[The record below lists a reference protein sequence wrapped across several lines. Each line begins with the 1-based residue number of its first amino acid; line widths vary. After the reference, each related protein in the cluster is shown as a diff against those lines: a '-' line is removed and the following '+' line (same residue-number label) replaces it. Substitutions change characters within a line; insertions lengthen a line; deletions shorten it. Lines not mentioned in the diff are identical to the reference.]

1 MKKLYCILHAQFLRP
16 QRKPS
21 GSFLRYNPRMFLPTT
36 RTEMDSLGWDALD
49 IIIVSG
55 DSYIDSPFMGTA
67 VIGKVLA
74 DAGYRVGIIAQ
85 PQTDTLVDVGRL
97 GEPELFWGV
106 TAGSIDSMVSN
117 YTALKK
123 KRRTDDYT
131 PGGKNNRRP
140 DRATIVY
147 TGLIRRFAK
156 NIRNRPPHPTLL
168 PKGEGTSPLS
178 PRERAKGEGKP
189 IVLGGIEASLRR
201 VPHYDYWTNKIR
213 RSILFDAKAD
223 YLLYGMAEKSTLEFA
238 AALRDRTDPHEIR
251 GLSYIAKEARKG
263 YLEMEPYEVVAK
275 DKMAFIEFF
284 HTFYKNNDP
293 IPAKGLTQRHGDRY
307 LVQNP
312 PALYQTEEELDHIYS
327 LDYERAQHPYYA
339 KEGKVHAL
347 DTIGFSIPSHRGCYG
362 ECNFCAIAVHE
373 GRTVRSRSQDSIV
386 SEAKKITK
394 HPKFKGYISDLG
406 GPTANMYGY
415 ECGKKLRA
423 GNCPTKRCLSPVICP
438 VMKIDHRPHAEV
450 LEKVR
455 NIKGVKKVFVAS
467 GLRFDMIL
475 SDTEHGDDYLRQ
487 VVTHHTSG
495 QMKIAPEHT
504 EDKVLQKMG
513 KPGTASLVEFKNR
526 FEKLTRDAG
535 KKQFLTYYMI
545 AAHPGCEDRDM
556 RKMKNFVSSNLRI
569 NPEQVQIFT
578 PTPST
583 YSSVMYWTEMDPFTL
598 KPLFVEKDPNKKRKQ
613 KDIITQKSQ
622 YRGKRG

>member
-1 MKKLYCILHAQFLRP
+1 
-16 QRKPS
+16 
-21 GSFLRYNPRMFLPTT
+21 MFLPTT
-36 RTEMDSLGWDALD
+36 RKEMDTLGWDSLD

-67 VIGKVLA
+67 LIGKVLA

-85 PQTDTLVDVGRL
+85 PDTKSTRDVGRL
-97 GEPELFWGV
+97 GEPKLFWGV

-117 YTALKK
+117 YTALKR

-131 PGGKNNRRP
+131 PGGENNRRP

-147 TGLIRRFAK
+147 TGLIRRYMK
-156 NIRNRPPHPTLL
+156 TRPRPSLP
-168 PKGEGTSPLS
+168 PKGEGTILPPSGGA
-178 PRERAKGEGKP
+178 RGEKPP

-201 VPHYDYWTNKIR
+201 VPHYDYWSNKIR
-213 RSILFDAKAD
+213 RSIIFDAKAD
-223 YLLYGMAEKSTLEFA
+223 YILYGMAEKSTLEFA
-238 AALRDRTDPHEIR
+238 AALRDGNDPHEIR
-251 GLSYIAKEARKG
+251 GLSYIAKEARED
-263 YLEMEPYEVVAK
+263 YIELAPYEVIAK

-293 IPAKGLTQRHGDRY
+293 IPAKGLTQKHGNRY

-312 PALYQTEEELDHIYS
+312 PALYQTEEELDAVYA
-327 LDYERAQHPYYA
+327 LDFERAQHPYYA
-339 KEGKVHAL
+339 KDGKVRAL
-347 DTIGFSIPSHRGCYG
+347 DTIGFSISTHRGCYG

-386 SEAKKITK
+386 GEAKTITK
-394 HPKFKGYISDLG
+394 HTHFKGYISDLG

-415 ECGKKLRA
+415 ECGKKLKA
-423 GNCPTKRCLSPVICP
+423 GNCTHKRCVSPVICP
-438 VMKIDHRPHAEV
+438 VLKIDHRPHAEV
-450 LEKVR
+450 LEKVSK
-455 NIKGVKKVFVAS
+455 IEGVKKVFVAS
-467 GLRFDMIL
+467 GLRYDMIL
-475 SDTEHGDDYLRQ
+475 SDTQHGDDYLRQ

-504 EDKVLQKMG
+504 EERVLQKMG
-513 KPGTASLVEFKNR
+513 KPSKASLLAFKRR
-526 FEKLTRDAG
+526 FEQLNKKAG

-545 AAHPGCEDRDM
+545 AAHPGCDDKDM
-556 RKMKNFVSSNLRI
+556 RKMKGFVSGELRV

-583 YSSVMYWTEMDPFTL
+583 YSSVMYWTEKDPFTL
-598 KPLFVEKDPNKKRKQ
+598 EPLFVEKDSNRKRKQ
-613 KDIITQKSQ
+613 KEIITQKNQ
-622 YRGKRG
+622 RRKRRR

>member
-1 MKKLYCILHAQFLRP
+1 
-16 QRKPS
+16 
-21 GSFLRYNPRMFLPTT
+21 MFLPTT
-36 RTEMDSLGWDALD
+36 RKEMQTLGWDSLD

-74 DAGYRVGIIAQ
+74 NAGYRVGIISQ
-85 PQTDTLVDVGRL
+85 PQPDSLMDISRL
-97 GEPELFWGV
+97 GEPKLFWGV

-131 PGGKNNRRP
+131 PGGENNRRP

-147 TGLIRRFAK
+147 TGLIRRSSKQAS
-156 NIRNRPPHPTLL
+156 
-168 PKGEGTSPLS
+168 PKQAT
-178 PRERAKGEGKP
+178 AP
-189 IVLGGIEASLRR
+189 ILLGGIEASLRR

-213 RSILFDAKAD
+213 RSILFDSKAD

-238 AALRDRTDPHEIR
+238 AALRDGNDPREIR
-251 GLSYIAKEARKG
+251 GLSYIAKEKRDD
-263 YLEMEPYEVVAK
+263 YLEMPAYEVVAK
-275 DKMAFIEFF
+275 DKLAFIEMF
-284 HTFYKNNDP
+284 HIFYKNNDP
-293 IPAKGLTQRHGDRY
+293 IPAKGLTQKHGDRY
-307 LVQNP
+307 LIQNP
-312 PALYQTEEELDHIYS
+312 PALYQTQEELDAIYA

-339 KEGKVHAL
+339 KDGKVRAL

-373 GRTVRSRSQDSIV
+373 GRTIRSRSQDSIV
-386 SEAKKITK
+386 SEAKVITQ

-415 ECGKKLRA
+415 ECGKKLKA
-423 GNCPTKRCLSPVICP
+423 GNCPTKRCVSPGICP
-438 VMKIDHRPHAEV
+438 VIKIDHRPHAEV
-450 LEKVR
+450 LKKVQDLD
-455 NIKGVKKVFVAS
+455 GVKKVFVAS
-467 GLRFDMIL
+467 GLRYDMIL
-475 SDTEHGDDYLRQ
+475 SDTEYGDDYLQQ

-504 EDKVLQKMG
+504 EDNVLAHMG
-513 KPGTASLVEFKNR
+513 KPGTESLVKFKQR
-526 FEKLTRDAG
+526 FEELNRKAG

-545 AAHPGCEDRDM
+545 AAHPGCDDRDM
-556 RKMKNFVSSNLRI
+556 RKMKGFISSELRI
-569 NPEQVQIFT
+569 SPEQVQIFT

-583 YSSVMYWTEMDPFTL
+583 YSSVMYYTEMDPFTL
-598 KPLFVEKDPNKKRKQ
+598 EPMFVEKDPNRKSKQ
-613 KDIITQKSQ
+613 KDIITQKPQ
-622 YRGKRG
+622 RHRR

>member
-1 MKKLYCILHAQFLRP
+1 
-16 QRKPS
+16 
-21 GSFLRYNPRMFLPTT
+21 MFLPTT
-36 RTEMDSLGWDALD
+36 RKEMQILGWDALD

-85 PQTDTLVDVGRL
+85 PRTDSLVDVGRL

-131 PGGKNNRRP
+131 PGGENNRRP

-147 TGLIRRFAK
+147 TGLIRRYSK
-156 NIRNRPPHPTLL
+156 
-168 PKGEGTSPLS
+168 EVSPNKAT
-178 PRERAKGEGKP
+178 PP

-213 RSILFDAKAD
+213 RSILFDTKAD
-223 YLLYGMAEKSTLEFA
+223 YILYGMAEKSTLEFA
-238 AALRDRTDPHEIR
+238 AAIRDGRDPKDIR
-251 GLSYIAKEARKG
+251 GLSYIAKEAREG
-263 YLEMEPYEVVAK
+263 YLEMPAYEVVAK
-275 DKMAFIEFF
+275 DKMAFIEMF
-284 HTFYKNNDP
+284 HIFYKNNDP
-293 IPAKGLTQRHGDRY
+293 IPAKGLTQKHGDRY

-312 PALYQTEEELDHIYS
+312 PALYESQEELDRVYA
-327 LDYERAQHPYYA
+327 LEYERAQHPYYA
-339 KEGKVHAL
+339 KDGKVRAL
-347 DTIGFSIPSHRGCYG
+347 DTVGFSIPTHRGCYG

-373 GRTVRSRSQDSIV
+373 GRTIRSRSQDSIV
-386 SEAKKITK
+386 AEAQVITR

-415 ECGKKLRA
+415 ECGKKLKY
-423 GNCPTKRCLSPVICP
+423 GNCPAKRCVSPGICP
-438 VMKIDHRPHAEV
+438 VIKIDHRPHAEV
-450 LEKVR
+450 LEKVSKLDG
-455 NIKGVKKVFVAS
+455 IKKVFVAS
-467 GLRFDMIL
+467 GIRYDMIL
-475 SDTEHGDDYLRQ
+475 SDTEHGDAYLKKL
-487 VVTHHTSG
+487 VDHHTSG

-504 EDKVLQKMG
+504 EDNVLAHMG
-513 KPGTASLVEFKNR
+513 KPGTASLVKFKER
-526 FEKLTRDAG
+526 FEELNRKAG

-545 AAHPGCEDRDM
+545 AAHPGCEEKDM
-556 RKMKNFVSSNLRI
+556 RKMKGFVSSELRI
-569 NPEQVQIFT
+569 SPEQVQIFT

-583 YSSVMYWTEMDPFTL
+583 YSSVMYWTEMDPWTL
-598 KPLFVEKDPNKKRKQ
+598 EPLFVEKDIERKRKQ
-613 KDIITQKSQ
+613 KDIITAKPQQKR
-622 YRGKRG
+622 RGVTRR

>member
-1 MKKLYCILHAQFLRP
+1 
-16 QRKPS
+16 
-21 GSFLRYNPRMFLPTT
+21 MFLPTT
-36 RTEMDSLGWDALD
+36 RKEMQTLGWDTLD

-67 VIGKVLA
+67 VIGKTLM

-85 PQTDTLVDVGRL
+85 PRTDSLVDIGRL

-131 PGGKNNRRP
+131 PGGENTRRP

-147 TGLIRRFAK
+147 TGLIRRYSK
-156 NIRNRPPHPTLL
+156 QTNPDQDTR
-168 PKGEGTSPLS
+168 
-178 PRERAKGEGKP
+178 P

-223 YLLYGMAEKSTLEFA
+223 YILYGMAEKSTLEFA
-238 AALRDRTDPHEIR
+238 AALRDGQDPHEIR
-251 GLSYIAKEARKG
+251 GLSYIAKEPREG
-263 YLEMEPYEVVAK
+263 YLEMPAYEIVAK
-275 DKMAFIEFF
+275 DKKAFIEMF

-293 IPAKGLTQRHGDRY
+293 IPAKGLTQKHGDRY

-312 PALYQTEEELDHIYS
+312 PALYATEEELDHVYA
-327 LDYERAQHPYYA
+327 LEYERAQHPYYE
-339 KEGKVHAL
+339 KHGKVRAL
-347 DTIGFSIPSHRGCYG
+347 DTVGFSIATHRGCYG

-373 GRTVRSRSQDSIV
+373 GRTIRSRSQNSIV
-386 SEAKKITK
+386 NEAKVITQ
-394 HPKFKGYISDLG
+394 HPDFKGYISDLG

-415 ECGKKLRA
+415 ECGKKLKA
-423 GNCPTKRCLSPVICP
+423 GNCPTKRCVSPVICP
-438 VMKIDHRPHAEV
+438 VIKIDHRPHAEV
-450 LEKVR
+450 LNKVR
-455 NIKGVKKVFVAS
+455 ALDGIKKVFVAS
-467 GLRFDMIL
+467 GIRYDMIL
-475 SDTEHGDDYLRQ
+475 NDTQHGDTYLKQ
-487 VVTHHTSG
+487 LVDHHTSG

-504 EDKVLQKMG
+504 EDNVLAHMG
-513 KPGTASLVEFKNR
+513 KPGTESLVKFKER
-526 FEKLTRDAG
+526 FEQLNRKAG

-545 AAHPGCEDRDM
+545 AAHPGCTEGDM
-556 RKMKNFVSSNLRI
+556 RQMKRFVSSELRI
-569 NPEQVQIFT
+569 APEQVQIFT

-583 YSSVMYWTEMDPFTL
+583 YSSVMYWTEMDPWTL
-598 KPLFVEKDPNKKRKQ
+598 EPLFVEKDIARKRKQ
-613 KDIITQKSQ
+613 KDMITAKPHHRNS
-622 YRGKRG
+622 RRKNTPDIAGD